1 MQTHFKC
8 NRKTIRE
15 YHNITN
21 FMREIYQMPGV
32 ADSVDLDHI
41 RHHYQRSHPTINKFG
56 IVAITADSTLADEHD
71 RARFPVDA

>member
-1 MQTHFKC
+1 
-8 NRKTIRE
+8 
-15 YHNITN
+15 
-21 FMREIYQMPGV
+21 MREIYQMPGV